1 MENINFE
8 EFKKIHL
15 RIAKIVSAEKIEE
28 SEKLLKLEVDLGD
41 KERQIIAGIGKFYQP
56 EELIGREIV
65 VIINLEPRTL
75 MGLESQG
82 MLLAANNEGEPVL
95 LRPDKEVPAG
105 TEIR

>member
-15 RIAKIVSAEKIEE
+15 RIAKIVSAERVEE

-41 KERQIIAGIGKFYQP
+41 EERQIIAGIGKFYQP

-75 MGLESQG
+75 MGIESQG

-105 TEIR
+105 TKIR

>member
-28 SEKLLKLEVDLGD
+28 SEKLLKLEIDLGNE
-41 KERQIIAGIGKFYQP
+41 ERQIIAGIGKFYQP

-95 LRPDKEVPAG
+95 LKPDKEVPAG

>member
-1 MENINFE
+1 MENVNFE

-15 RIAKIVSAEKIEE
+15 RIAKIVSAERVEE

-41 KERQIIAGIGKFYQP
+41 EERQIIAGIGKFYQP

-75 MGLESQG
+75 MGIESQG

-105 TEIR
+105 TKIR